1 MTLQNF
7 VIMIRP
13 APNYG
18 TEGSDGKV
26 SEHFEYL
33 KKLKSDGI
41 LLMAGRFS
49 EVLIGLVLIQTE
61 TREEA
66 LQIMKADPAIKSQVF
81 HGELYPWTIAI
92 NKYSPE

>member
-26 SEHFEYL
+26 EEHFEYL
-33 KKLKSDGI
+33 KKLKSDGTLI
-41 LLMAGRFS
+41 MAGRFS
-49 EVLIGLVLIQTE
+49 EVLIGLVLIQTD

-66 LQIMKADPAIKSQVF
+66 IRIMKADPAIKSEVF
-81 HGELYPWTIAI
+81 HGELYPWIIALS
-92 NKYSPE
+92 KYSPE